1 MKVSKTLKWL
11 WTHDTIILHFHGLS
25 QVLCSVWQE
34 SFCCFSDCRCS
45 HLHFLAPPY
54 FFLFF
59 GQCCEN
65 CPCPHVVFFS
75 IYGYITNSLP
85 VDLMAQLVGEL
96 HRYRRGHGFK
106 SRSGNLVSR
115 TSPLEIGRGGKQF
128 QREKPW
134 EQGCVLA
141 WVFIQAIISQQ
152 LKLCV

>member
-1 MKVSKTLKWL
+1 MNPWHNNIAFPWAVSGSLQCL
-11 WTHDTIILHFHGLS
+11 AGIILLFQWLS
-25 QVLCSVWQE
+25 V
-34 SFCCFSDCRCS
+34 FSS
-45 HLHFLAPPY
+45 SLFSSAV
-54 FFLFF
+54 FFEFF

-75 IYGYITNSLP
+75 IYCYITNSLP

-96 HRYRRGHGFK
+96 HRHRRGHGFK

-152 LKLCV
+152 LKLCL